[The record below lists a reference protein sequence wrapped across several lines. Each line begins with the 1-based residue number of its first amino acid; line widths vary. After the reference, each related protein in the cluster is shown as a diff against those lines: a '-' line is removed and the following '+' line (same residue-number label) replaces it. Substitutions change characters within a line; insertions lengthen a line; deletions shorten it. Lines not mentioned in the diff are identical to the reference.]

1 MILLGIE
8 IVIICALG
16 YGIKQ
21 LFFDSSTRTTSLLTY
36 EPNNYINNE
45 IDNDINNDIDTDIN
59 SQIPPKYE
67 DVINISNNSNN
78 SNNNN
83 SSSSLISLPLY
94 E

>member
-16 YGIKQ
+16 YGIKK
-21 LFFDSSTRTTSLLTY
+21 LLFDSSIRTTSLLTY
-36 EPNNYINNE
+36 EPNN
-45 IDNDINNDIDTDIN
+45 DINNDYNIN

-67 DVINISNNSNN
+67 DVINISNN
-78 SNNNN
+78 NNN